1 MMSAVL
7 HRRSGLLS
15 MPNREPGVIVKF
27 RESLAI
33 LRNYGSPLEIILPMQ
48 TLFPREILRQ
58 KVLLR
63 CSSIACFWSGL
74 GMDIVPAVGEEET
87 RKCVD
92 GLIPV
97 CFPCFCHDS
106 CGCVPLHGFQ
116 RPAKLWGCPQESHA
130 VKSSPSSSTAML

>member
-1 MMSAVL
+1 MKMMSAVL

-63 CSSIACFWSGL
+63 CSSIGTTSPGVALQAAHHVSEASWAGQTRFEYVREDPRLITCFDAWCG
-74 GMDIVPAVGEEET
+74 GT
-87 RKCVD
+87 RSMC
-92 GLIPV
+92 
-97 CFPCFCHDS
+97 
-106 CGCVPLHGFQ
+106 
-116 RPAKLWGCPQESHA
+116 
-130 VKSSPSSSTAML
+130 